1 MDVLGLPRSEQK
13 LLSGC
18 GARASPLMASVVVER
33 RLWLRELQ
41 YLMLLGPAVGPVG
54 SAVLAP

>member
-1 MDVLGLPRSEQK
+1 MDVLGLHRSEQK

-18 GARASPLMASVVVER
+18 GARASHLMASVVVER

-41 YLMLLGPAVGPVG
+41 
-54 SAVLAP
+54 